1 MKGIVA
7 LDIGSSAI
15 AGVELRADR
24 AGAVRLH
31 RAAVESL
38 PAGLVRDGEIQDP
51 EALAT
56 EIKEFWRQSKFAGRR
71 VRLGVANGRV
81 IVRNIDVP
89 AYDDPAD
96 VRAAVEQEAAEQIP
110 TPAEG
115 SIVDYQPVMR
125 YLDESSV
132 ERERCVVV
140 SGHRD
145 MLETLTWTVRKAGL
159 QPVGIDL
166 EAFAILRAV
175 LPPPALVDE
184 GSVDS
189 QAVLVCHV
197 GAEVTN
203 LIVAVDRNCHF
214 TRLVGFGGTQL
225 TRAVAERVE
234 LPLPEAEAL
243 KNACGLLGEPPEDWN
258 KQTVAEV
265 RHALALGARPLA
277 REISRSLE
285 FYRSQTF
292 ARPVGKVVLAGGTAL
307 CAGLDRYLQQAL
319 GIATEVGDPRP
330 QVEGAATLG
339 AEVASRA
346 AVALGLALDA
356 PELS

>member
-15 AGVELRADR
+15 AGVELRAERD
-24 AGAVRLH
+24 GTVRLH

-38 PAGLVRDGEIQDP
+38 PADLVRDGEIQDP

-56 EIKEFWRQSKFAGRR
+56 EIKEFWRHAKFAGRK

-96 VRAAVEQEAAEQIP
+96 VRAAVEQEASDQIP

-115 SIVDYQPVMR
+115 SVVDFQPIMR
-125 YLDESSV
+125 YLDEASV

-140 SGHRD
+140 SGHRE

-184 GSVDS
+184 GSMDS
-189 QAVLVCHV
+189 QGVLVCHV

-214 TRLVGFGGTQL
+214 TRLVGFGGSQL

-265 RHALALGARPLA
+265 RHALAVGARPLA

-285 FYRSQTF
+285 FYRSQSF
-292 ARPVGKVVLAGGTAL
+292 ARPVGRLVIAGGTSL
-307 CAGLDRYLQQAL
+307 CTGIDRYLQQAL
-319 GIATEVGDPRP
+319 GIPTEIADPRP
-330 QVEGAATLG
+330 QVDGAATLG

-346 AVALGLALDA
+346 TVALGLALDA

>member
-15 AGVELRADR
+15 AGVELRVEKD
-24 AGAVRLH
+24 GSVRLE

-38 PAGLVRDGEIQDP
+38 PPGLMRDGEIENAED
-51 EALAT
+51 LAR
-56 EIKEFWRQSKFAGRR
+56 EIKDFWRAARFSGRQ
-71 VRLGVANGRV
+71 VRLGVANARV
-81 IVRNIDVP
+81 VVRNIDVP
-89 AYDDPAD
+89 IVEDPREL
-96 VRAAVEQEAAEQIP
+96 RAAVESMAAEQIP
-110 TPAEG
+110 TPPEG
-115 SIVDYQPVMR
+115 SVIDFQPILR
-125 YLDESSV
+125 YRDEDSV

-140 SGHRD
+140 SGNRH
-145 MLETLTWTVRKAGL
+145 MLESLTGVIRKAGL
-159 QPVGIDL
+159 QPVAIDL

-175 LPPPALVDE
+175 LPPPAVIDE

-189 QAVLVCHV
+189 AAVAVVHV

-203 LIVAVDRNCHF
+203 IIVAVDGDCHYS
-214 TRLVGFGGTQL
+214 RLVGFGGAQL

-243 KNACGLLGEPPEDWN
+243 KHACGLLGEPPEDWDRE
-258 KQTVAEV
+258 TVAEV
-265 RHALALGARPLA
+265 RQALAVGARPLA

-285 FYRSQTF
+285 FYRSQSLS
-292 ARPVGKVVLAGGTAL
+292 RPVTKLVLSGGTAL

-319 GIATEVGDPRP
+319 GLPTEIGDPRLR
-330 QVEGAATLG
+330 VDGAGTLG
-339 AEVASRA
+339 DEVASRV